1 MKITLD
7 FSDNVRGAFVNYVR
21 KGISG
26 TYDMVS
32 YGLDSE
38 DLHDGNVIKIP
49 REDKQNDGN

>member
-7 FSDNVRGAFVNYVR
+7 FSDDVVAAFVNYFR
-21 KGISG
+21 KGISS

-32 YGLDSE
+32 CGLDSE

-49 REDKQNDGN
+49 RNAESEG